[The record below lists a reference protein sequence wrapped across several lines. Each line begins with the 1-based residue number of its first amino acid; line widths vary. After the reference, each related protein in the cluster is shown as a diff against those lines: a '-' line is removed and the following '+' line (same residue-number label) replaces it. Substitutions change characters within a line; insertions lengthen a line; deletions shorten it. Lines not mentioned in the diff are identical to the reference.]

1 MLFFSGQKELGFFV
15 FLLLHYQSNVCLV
28 LSLDVQE
35 LQICCKREVSQSSPI
50 LFILFILL
58 KYKTRYP
65 FLHFLMWISPRSLL
79 YHLPKLGILHGWV
92 CNNNFWNGPYR
103 SLLGFHGTTI
113 TGELEKASHQL
124 AQQEAAKNEFLY
136 TQKTGERFYELCSF
150 SSFPPTIQRSMFF
163 GFLRIV
169 FCQSL
174 LEMITSL
181 GFMLESMVDEGKK
194 RKNSNHPTLMYDGN
208 AQENFTLQKLCIK
221 V

>member
-1 MLFFSGQKELGFFV
+1 
-15 FLLLHYQSNVCLV
+15 
-28 LSLDVQE
+28 
-35 LQICCKREVSQSSPI
+35 
-50 LFILFILL
+50 
-58 KYKTRYP
+58 
-65 FLHFLMWISPRSLL
+65 
-79 YHLPKLGILHGWV
+79 
-92 CNNNFWNGPYR
+92 
-103 SLLGFHGTTI
+103 LLGFHGTTT
-113 TGELEKASHQL
+113 TGDHQL

-150 SSFPPTIQRSMFF
+150 SSYPPTTQRSMFF

-181 GFMLESMVDEGKK
+181 GFMLESMVDQGKK
-194 RKNSNHPTLMYDGN
+194 RKNSNHPTLMYDLN

>member
-1 MLFFSGQKELGFFV
+1 MLFFSGQKELGLFV
-15 FLLLHYQSNVCLV
+15 FLLLHYQSNVWLV

-79 YHLPKLGILHGWV
+79 CHLPKLGILQGWV
-92 CNNNFWNGPYR
+92 CNNNFWNGRCR
-103 SLLGFHGTTI
+103 SLLGFHGTTT
-113 TGELEKASHQL
+113 TGDHQL

-150 SSFPPTIQRSMFF
+150 PSYPPTTRRSMFF

-181 GFMLESMVDEGKK
+181 GFMLESMVDQGKK
-194 RKNSNHPTLMYDGN
+194 RKNSNHPTLMYDLN